1 MNFNKID
8 RDSSTFKSKCYG
20 KPGKLKQSII
30 NYKFSLFFRSFLD
43 IFEYLIKIK
52 NCNWSLGGVVD
63 LNLQIFRIICIGAAR
78 FD

>member
-1 MNFNKID
+1 MVNQE
-8 RDSSTFKSKCYG
+8 
-20 KPGKLKQSII
+20 KLKQSIL

-63 LNLQIFRIICIGAAR
+63 SNLQIFRIICIGAAR